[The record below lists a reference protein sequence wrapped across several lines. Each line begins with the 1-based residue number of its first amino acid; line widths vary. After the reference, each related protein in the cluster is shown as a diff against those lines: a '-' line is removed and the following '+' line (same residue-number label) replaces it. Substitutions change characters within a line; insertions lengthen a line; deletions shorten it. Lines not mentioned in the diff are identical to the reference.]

1 MIASVRVNESILP
14 PQYQSQG
21 VSDPMKTMI
30 LCGGQGTRMREET
43 EYRPKPLVE
52 VGGRPILWHIMKTY
66 AHYGFNDFVLCLGYR
81 GNMIKD
87 YFLQYEAMNNDFT
100 ISLGDR
106 EKIEFHGAHN
116 EQGLRVTLADTG
128 LHTMTGGR
136 VQKAS
141 RYVDEDTFLLT
152 YGDGVA
158 DIDISKVVDFHRSHG
173 KLATLTAMRPSSR
186 YGMLEL
192 DADGAVQRFAE
203 KPKAEG
209 WASAGFFVLNRRVF
223 DYLDGPACI
232 FEQAPLERLA
242 AENQLVAYQHEGFFY
257 SMDTYRE
264 YQYLNELWDKG
275 QSPWKVW

>member
-1 MIASVRVNESILP
+1 
-14 PQYQSQG
+14 
-21 VSDPMKTMI
+21 MKTMI

-52 VGGRPILWHIMKTY
+52 VGGRPILWHIMKMY

-106 EKIEFHGAHN
+106 EKIEFHDAHD

-128 LHTMTGGR
+128 LNTMTGGR
-136 VQKAS
+136 VQKAAK
-141 RYVDEDTFLLT
+141 YVDDDTFLMT
-152 YGDGVA
+152 YGDGVSDLNIA
-158 DIDISKVVDFHRSHG
+158 DVLDFHRKHG

-186 YGMLEL
+186 YGMLEI
-192 DADGAVQRFAE
+192 DGQGAVQKFAE
-203 KPKAEG
+203 KPKTDG

-223 DYLDGPACI
+223 DYLSGPSCV
-232 FEQAPLERLA
+232 FEQEPLERLA
-242 AENQLVAYQHEGFFY
+242 RENQLVAYKHDGFFY
-257 SMDTYRE
+257 SMDTFRE